1 MSIMPLGVFL
11 LYEPAHDKTY
21 NKTCMNIKV
30 SDQFVQPPSTE
41 RVIVYSFLN
50 SMEDSDQ
57 TAQMHRLILV
67 FAGRTSLIAGSI
79 IFRGNHMVG
88 GTVFYKRNF

>member
-21 NKTCMNIKV
+21 NKTCMNKV
-30 SDQFVQPPSTE
+30 LNQFIQPPSTE

-50 SMEDSDQ
+50 SMEDSGQ
-57 TAQMHRLILV
+57 TA
-67 FAGRTSLIAGSI
+67 
-79 IFRGNHMVG
+79 
-88 GTVFYKRNF
+88 